1 MGNED
6 LKEEILEAFLIALDE
21 GSSFGDSPTQT
32 GARVGRAMTKM
43 YSEDPSPEK
52 IQAKRKQTRRIM
64 SKVGNRQVQNRKKDD
79 MLNKEGGRDTRPH
92 AHQVDKASQDRFRR
106 EYTKNR
112 ESFEYKFKNVILNYL
127 DEGASSGEN
136 PMMTGGRVG
145 NFMAKLKRG
154 EAKRGR
160 RGAGSVGDPKRMRVV
175 THLGKDKTDKD
186 YYDQIK
192 RIKKKTA
199 NTSTRYGDTKDHIEM
214 GMQFQKHKDAFAA
227 EGDNPGL
234 DTVTKHINRDRAPR
248 RASKDVSRKL
258 FDKSM
263 KMVHDGVLK
272 GPKKGERP
280 GFGAK

>member
-1 MGNED
+1 MSIKRNVRAVRIKLAERV
-6 LKEEILEAFLIALDE
+6 LKEI
-21 GSSFGDSPTQT
+21 
-32 GARVGRAMTKM
+32 R
-43 YSEDPSPEK
+43 
-52 IQAKRKQTRRIM
+52 
-64 SKVGNRQVQNRKKDD
+64 
-79 MLNKEGGRDTRPH
+79 
-92 AHQVDKASQDRFRR
+92 
-106 EYTKNR
+106 
-112 ESFEYKFKNVILNYL
+112 
-127 DEGASSGEN
+127 EGASSGEN

-199 NTSTRYGDTKDHIEM
+199 NTSTRFGDTKDHIET

-227 EGDNPGL
+227 EGDNPDL
-234 DTVTKHINRDRAPR
+234 NTVTKHINRDRAPR